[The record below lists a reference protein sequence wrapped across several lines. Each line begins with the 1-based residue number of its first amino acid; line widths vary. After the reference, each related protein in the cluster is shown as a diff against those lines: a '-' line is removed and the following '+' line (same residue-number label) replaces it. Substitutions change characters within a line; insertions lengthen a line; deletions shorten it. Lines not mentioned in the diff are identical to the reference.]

1 MVVPSIFECLQVRV
15 KAFYISSSPS
25 AGLHQEDPCAK
36 MVSLKS
42 PVVKVL
48 VCPSGFKGSLEPE
61 AAANRI
67 EQGILRALPTAAIRK
82 LPLAD
87 GGEGFTK
94 TLVKVTAGEI
104 RQITVTGPLGIP
116 IASHFGILGGDGPKT
131 AVVEIAAAAGLSLV
145 PTDCRNPCIT
155 TTFGVGQLISAAL
168 DEGVE
173 RILVGCGDSGVSDGG
188 AGMLQALGARL
199 IGLDGLEVPRAGGG
213 QSLLGLA
220 DIDFSRI
227 DPRLDTVTLEAACNW
242 KNMLCG
248 PAGVGVARTY
258 GPQKGATVEQTEMLA
273 EALDR
278 YARVAKQSLGVDVSK
293 APGSGA
299 SGGLGTGLMLVGAKL
314 RPRYDTIMKYFN
326 TDKEIAACD
335 LIFTAEGG
343 IDAQTP
349 RGKIPAEV
357 AIRAKKQ
364 GKHVIVLA
372 GTVGDDAEV
381 NYEVGIDA
389 YTSILQKPSTLE
401 EAVRQTERLL
411 TDSAEHTMRMV
422 VVGSSLPWKF
432 SN

>member
-1 MVVPSIFECLQVRV
+1 
-15 KAFYISSSPS
+15 
-25 AGLHQEDPCAK
+25 
-36 MVSLKS
+36 MVSLKT
-42 PVVKVL
+42 PVRQVL

-61 AAANRI
+61 AAANCI
-67 EQGILRALPTAAIRK
+67 EKGILRALPTAAVRK

-87 GGEGFTK
+87 GGEGFAK
-94 TLVKVTAGEI
+94 ALVKVTAGEI
-104 RQITVTGPLGIP
+104 RETSVTGPLRIP

-131 AVVEIAAAAGLSLV
+131 GVVEIAAAAGLSLV

-173 RILVGCGDSGVSDGG
+173 LIIVGCGDSGVSDGG

-199 IGLDGLEVPRAGGG
+199 IGLDGLEIPEASGG
-213 QSLLGLA
+213 QSLLSLA
-220 DIDFSRI
+220 DIDLSGI
-227 DPRLDTVTLEAACNW
+227 DPRLNTVTFEAACNW

-258 GPQKGATVEQTEMLA
+258 GPQKGATAEQAEMLA
-273 EALDR
+273 KALDR
-278 YARVAKQSLGVDVSK
+278 YAAVAKKSLGVDVSK

-299 SGGLGTGLMLVGAKL
+299 SGGLGTALILMGAKL
-314 RPRYDTIMKYFN
+314 RPRYDAIMKYFN
-326 TDKEIAACD
+326 TDEEITSCD

-357 AIRAKKQ
+357 AIRAKKHR
-364 GKHVIVLA
+364 KHVIVLA

-389 YTSILQKPSTLE
+389 YASILQKPSTLE
-401 EAVRQTERLL
+401 EAVKETERLL
-411 TDSAEHTMRMV
+411 TESAENTMRMV
-422 VVGSSLPWKF
+422 IVGSSLPWRF
-432 SN
+432 AN